1 MNELLIEIYQ
11 AAVVDKD
18 AAHALQLIS
27 KQLEPVYTGK
37 AVVTNHGVWYQ
48 QDVQEVAP
56 DLPVHLQRKVLQKM
70 QTVGLQ
76 EADWDRFSTLVEEVQ
91 RWGGFE
97 FGAKVFSKS
106 RAKIGVFIK
115 PDEVHE
121 DAGWVVFD
129 DGREVLL
136 NYSDLL
142 EQ

>member
-18 AAHALQLIS
+18 AEHALRLIS
-27 KQLEPVYTGK
+27 KQLEPFYRGN
-37 AVVTNHGVWYQ
+37 AVVTHHGVWYQ

-56 DLPVHLQRKVLQKM
+56 DLPVRLHHKVLQKM

-76 EADWDRFSTLVEEVQ
+76 EADWDRFNTIVEEVQ

-97 FGAKVFSKS
+97 FGCKVFSKS
-106 RAKIGVFIK
+106 RSKIGVFIK
-115 PDEVHE
+115 PDELHE
-121 DAGWVVFD
+121 DAGWVVFED
-129 DGREVLL
+129 DCELLL